1 MAFPTG
7 PLVRLA
13 PNHVSIAHP
22 SALQIIYAH
31 GNGALKSNFYDAFVS
46 IQRGLFN
53 TRDRAA
59 HARKRKIV
67 SHVFSPK
74 SVLEFEPSVRE
85 YVGLLIKQWDQ
96 FCESAKEGKAGKEG
110 GGWEGRDGRV
120 WLDCLPC
127 KCFSAKIPWSSIDLM
142 VDVVWNFLAFDII
155 GMHSSM
161 FHTLS
166 VNSA

>member
-1 MAFPTG
+1 MVGSDQIEISPQLRADNVSFPAG

-13 PNHVSIAHP
+13 PNHVSVAYP
-22 SALQIIYAH
+22 SALQIVYAH
-31 GNGALKSNFYDAFVS
+31 GNGARKSNFYDAFVS

-67 SHVFSPK
+67 SHIFSPK

-85 YVGLLIKQWDQ
+85 YVGLLIKQWDR
-96 FCESAKEGKAGKEG
+96 FCEGAKDGKQGDEG
-110 GGWEGRDGRV
+110 GGWKGRDGRV

-127 KCFSAKIPWSSIDLM
+127 KSPCEQHAG
-142 VDVVWNFLAFDII
+142 A
-155 GMHSSM
+155 
-161 FHTLS
+161 S
-166 VNSA
+166 VSLQA